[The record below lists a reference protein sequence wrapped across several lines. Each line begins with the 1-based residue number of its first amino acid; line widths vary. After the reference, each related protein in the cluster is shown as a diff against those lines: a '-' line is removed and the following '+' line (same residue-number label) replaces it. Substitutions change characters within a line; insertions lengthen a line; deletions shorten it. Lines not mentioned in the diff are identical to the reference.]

1 MPPEAM
7 VATLRA
13 KPGGEESS
21 VTIGDFADVGVEGR
35 YRPIAV
41 VFNTLWALLTQE
53 GQARCVPNLADH
65 LTRTALS

>member
-13 KPGGEESS
+13 KPGGEDIS
-21 VTIGDFADVGVEGR
+21 VPIGDFADVGVEGR
-35 YRPIAV
+35 YRLIAV

-53 GQARCVPNLADH
+53 GQARCVRNLADH
-65 LTRTALS
+65 LTRTVRA